1 MASAPPRPGSG
12 AQLAGI
18 VVNWYGDED
27 VRKLVDDWPED
38 RRFDLIV
45 VDNSSSLGGTVSS
58 ARVLDPGENLGF
70 GGAVNAGL
78 RLTEAS
84 VILILNPDARPISA
98 ALERLVDGF
107 EQNPEIAGLAP
118 RLLSADGTTQHRW
131 QLRPLPS
138 TSTLLLQSLM
148 VPAGRGPAVEPT
160 SGTIVGQPAAAALA
174 LRRSALKA
182 IGGFDAAFFPAWFE
196 DVDLARRMSD
206 ANQETMYW
214 PEAAFEHLLGSTV
227 TTVGYERFLWIYY
240 RNLGR
245 YLRKHHSDW
254 LAILARTLT
263 VLAVTIRIP
272 LLPLRRP
279 SRAASRREALDGLI
293 SLLLGA
299 LSGWRLPHSLSRD
312 PLCRSRPVEGGG

>member
-1 MASAPPRPGSG
+1 V
-12 AQLAGI
+12 GI

-45 VDNSSSLGGTVSS
+45 VDNSSSLGGTVSR

-78 RLTEAS
+78 RSTDAS
-84 VILILNPDARPISA
+84 VILILNSDARPIGS
-98 ALERLVDGF
+98 ALERLVEGF
-107 EQNPEIAGLAP
+107 EQNPEVAGLAP
-118 RLLSADGTTQHRW
+118 KLLSADGTTQHRW

-148 VPAGRGPAVEPT
+148 IPAGEGPEVEPN
-160 SGTIVGQPAAAALA
+160 SGTVVEQPAAAALA
-174 LRRSALKA
+174 LRRSALQE
-182 IGGFDAAFFPAWFE
+182 IGGFEEAFFPAWFE
-196 DVDLARRMSD
+196 DVDLARRMAD
-206 ANQETMYW
+206 ANQETVYW
-214 PEAAFEHLLGSTV
+214 PEAAFEHLLGSSV
-227 TTVGYERFLWIYY
+227 TTLGYERFLWIYY

-245 YLRKHHSDW
+245 YLSKHHSNW

-263 VLAVTIRIP
+263 ALAATARVP
-272 LLPLRRP
+272 LLALRRP
-279 SRAASRREALDGLI
+279 SRAASRREALDGLT

-299 LSGWRLPHSLSRD
+299 LSGWRLPSSLSRD
-312 PLCRSRPVEGGG
+312 PLCGSRTADGGG